1 MKIPAHGLLL
11 VPLFI
16 LGCGGASTP
25 ITYSDSPEVPTYVEP
40 VPKTLMSFKG
50 MAGVIDEAGDVKS
63 WGNVKRLE
71 GVNEIVA
78 FEKGAAISRDGE
90 LVQLQDNTLLEVAMA
105 KLGSAYV
112 RDFDWLHTRSES
124 PKVLAATL
132 EGELIG
138 SPEPPEIYGRFTAV
152 ALTEDAAIALREDG
166 SVFQWGRGEIIER
179 ITAHEHGRVVQI
191 DSGKHHFIALFEDGH
206 LATWR
211 DFTAPTSIGCGFYSS
226 CSQPRY
232 PKAHRIASL
241 PPVNLTKTYGAI
253 AISATD
259 TVNAAVLADG
269 SVHIWGEY
277 AEDFKP
283 NFELENIINIS
294 LDGVG
299 GKGDSGD
306 YGTTAT
312 QAMAL
317 TANGEI
323 VVWGGQGF
331 ASKSPR
337 ELSQIAAID
346 PDFGWTT
353 QSGQLFSHSM
363 PFKRSIT
370 KIDSTVDTVIAVHE
384 TPRITLMKGE
394 SGSLYADVF
403 EGGLES
409 LVIRRMH
416 TFEGVIN
423 YSFNGKDFVY
433 VTDSGEVGHF
443 PDSQGLWQ
451 TAYAPINKDIVK
463 VSMSAGHVLALLA
476 DGTATAWGLSNDFG
490 EQDVPSIEEELVD
503 IHAGEGFSLALTKR
517 GAVYYWGKDGDLIS
531 PLLKSFPAIKAL
543 GQNGHSVITE
553 DDRLLPINVD
563 NEIPNDLGPVQDA
576 VVHDGWGYALSQ
588 DGRLLGWGSHFS
600 LGSDFYEAIDFF
612 HPEIPLP
619 Q

>member
-1 MKIPAHGLLL
+1 MKIPVHGLLL

-16 LGCGGASTP
+16 IGCGGDSTP
-25 ITYSDSPEVPTYVEP
+25 VTYSDSPEVPTYVEP
-40 VPKTLMSFKG
+40 APKTLMSFKG
-50 MAGVIDEAGDVKS
+50 MAAVIDEAGDVKS
-63 WGNVKRLE
+63 WGNVKGLE

-78 FEKGAAISRDGE
+78 LERGAAISREGE

-105 KLGSAYV
+105 KLGSAYI
-112 RDFDWLHTRSES
+112 RDFDWLRAKSES

-132 EGELIG
+132 DGELIG

-226 CSQPRY
+226 CSLPRY
-232 PKAHRIASL
+232 PKAHRLASL

-259 TVNAAVLADG
+259 TVNAVVLADG

-312 QAMAL
+312 QAIAL

-331 ASKSPR
+331 ASKSPQ
-337 ELSQIAAID
+337 ELSQIAAIY

-353 QSGQLFSHSM
+353 KSGQLFSHSM
-363 PFKRSIT
+363 PFKRTIT
-370 KIDSTVDTVIAVHE
+370 KIDSTVDTVIEVQEA
-384 TPRITLMKGE
+384 PFITLMKGE
-394 SGSLYADVF
+394 SGSLYADIF

-409 LVIRRMH
+409 LVIRRVH
-416 TFEGVIN
+416 KFEEVRD

-451 TAYAPINKDIVK
+451 TAYAPINQDIVK

-476 DGTATAWGLSNDFG
+476 DGTVVTWGLSNDFG
-490 EQDVPSIEEELVD
+490 EQDIPALTESLID
-503 IHAGEGFSLALTKR
+503 IHAGDGFSLVLSEQGT
-517 GAVYYWGKDGDLIS
+517 VYYWGKDDNLIS
-531 PLLKSFPAIKAL
+531 PHLRNFPAIKAL
-543 GQNGHSVITE
+543 GLNGHSVITE
-553 DDRLLPINVD
+553 NDRLLSIKNDNNV
-563 NEIPNDLGPVQDA
+563 PNDLGPVQDA
-576 VVHDGWGYALSQ
+576 VVYDDWGYALSK
-588 DGRLLGWGSHFS
+588 DGRILGWGSNFS
-600 LGSDFYEAIDFF
+600 IGSDFYDGIEFYRAET
-612 HPEIPLP
+612 PATL
-619 Q
+619 